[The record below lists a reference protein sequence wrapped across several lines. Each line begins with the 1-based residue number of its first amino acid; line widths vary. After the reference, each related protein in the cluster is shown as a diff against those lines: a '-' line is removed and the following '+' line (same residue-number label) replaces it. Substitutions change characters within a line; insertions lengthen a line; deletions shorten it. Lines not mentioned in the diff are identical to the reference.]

1 MQKSGSSGN
10 PHPGLETTG
19 RAHGR
24 GGARQGGQAIV
35 ISKLGATTLAFLHT
49 HAQLLAILRK
59 AGHAVRYHKITLG
72 TTGTT
77 RNETLNT
84 LQQLGMVL
92 LHALNTTNK
101 LHQHAMYIDEITK
114 QCNGNSHTML
124 AAGDWNATLHPS
136 DRSEGNHNPT
146 GQKHAHNCTDLQLR
160 TTAGPTRQHTYH

>member
-10 PHPGLETTG
+10 VHPGLETTG

-24 GGARQGGQAIV
+24 GGARQGGQATG
-35 ISKLGATTLAFLHT
+35 ISKLGATTLALLHT

-59 AGHAVRYHKITLG
+59 AGHAVRYHTITLG
-72 TTGTT
+72 TTGRT
-77 RNETLNT
+77 RNETLYT

-92 LHALNTTNK
+92 PHALKTTNT
-101 LHQHAMYIDEITK
+101 LHQNAICIEEITK
-114 QCNGNSHTML
+114 QCNGNSYTML

-146 GQKHAHNCTDLQLR
+146 DQKHARNCTDL
-160 TTAGPTRQHTYH
+160 